1 MNEPIETDKDGNTLT
16 LMDTMSAQEDIV
28 EQLDGKMRSEQLRGY
43 LQECLSPRER
53 KSWCSAMASPVEDL
67 CLSGRWPLVW
77 GSAVLT

>member
-43 LQECLSPRER
+43 LQECLSPRWKTSASAGGGRSSGDQPFLR
-53 KSWCSAMASPVEDL
+53 KPH
-67 CLSGRWPLVW
+67 
-77 GSAVLT
+77 